1 MRLDFNVLWVDDQPD
16 RVGAQITAITKRM
29 QEEGFHF
36 VPTLCQSVDE
46 VKKAIAA
53 DVFTD
58 EVDLIL
64 VDWDLGN
71 GAVGQDAIAE
81 IRATVPYKDVVF
93 YSAQTDA
100 MDALRKAAFD
110 KGVEGIYCASREQLV
125 DEVFGVFESLVK
137 KVLDL
142 DHARGIVMGAT
153 SDLDHIVNECLL
165 VVHGKLDQ
173 GGKDAMLKDGLGY
186 IQKRIEALTE
196 TAKKLEGAKTLAE
209 FFEYHMILTAN
220 DRLRMLAGALKA
232 GTFAAHKGYRPHI
245 VAYQQKVVPDR
256 NILGHMVLVPEGK
269 PTSVTDS
276 KGKAMSVQETREL
289 RRLILDL
296 RVQFRNLLAA
306 LQAPDGPVAGAAPAA
321 AGPAK

>member
-1 MRLDFNVLWVDDQPD
+1 
-16 RVGAQITAITKRM
+16 M

-36 VPTLCQSVDE
+36 SPTLCQSVDE
-46 VKKAIAA
+46 VKKEIAD

-71 GAVGQDAIAE
+71 GIVGQDAIAE
-81 IRATVPYKDVVF
+81 IRSTVPYKDVVF
-93 YSAQTDA
+93 YSAQTA
-100 MDALRKAAFD
+100 PDALRKAAFD

-125 DEVFGVFESLVK
+125 DEVLGVFESLVK

-153 SDLDHIVNECLL
+153 SDIDYIVNECLL
-165 VVHGKLDQ
+165 VVHGKFDQ
-173 GGKDAMLKDGLGY
+173 GGKDTMLKEGLGY
-186 IQKRIEALTE
+186 IQKRIAELTE
-196 TAKKLEGAKTLAE
+196 TARKLEGATTLAE
-209 FFEYHMILTAN
+209 FFEAHMILTAN

-232 GTFAAHKGYRPHI
+232 AAFVAHKGYRPHI

-306 LQAPDGPVAGAAPAA
+306 LQAPDGAVLGAGAGAS
-321 AGPAK
+321 PAK